1 MSRAIFMIVIKEKIM
16 EDKKYCPLCYCLSDT
31 ARSPEA
37 LMCEKERCMW
47 WQDGDCI
54 CNTAVRLLG
63 IISNTKSYLKSG
75 A

>member
-1 MSRAIFMIVIKEKIM
+1 M

-31 ARSPEA
+31 ARSPEEF
-37 LMCEKERCMW
+37 MCEKEKCMW

-54 CNTAVRLLG
+54 CNIAVRLLG
-63 IISNTKSYLKSG
+63 IIAHTKSYFKSG